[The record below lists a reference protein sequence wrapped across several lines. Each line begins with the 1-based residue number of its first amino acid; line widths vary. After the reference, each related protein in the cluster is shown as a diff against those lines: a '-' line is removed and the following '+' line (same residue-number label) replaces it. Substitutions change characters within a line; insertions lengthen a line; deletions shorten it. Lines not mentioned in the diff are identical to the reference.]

1 MNFSD
6 RVEEV
11 RNAADIVDVIGDYL
25 RLQKRGK
32 NYIALC
38 PFHNEK
44 TPSFNVSPERRIF
57 KCFGC
62 GKGGNVFTF
71 LMEMEKISYK
81 EAVRTLAERYGIRWE
96 DHPRSPEQEQAKDA
110 LYAAMTFAVRFYR
123 QVLAGEK
130 GASARKYLRRRGW
143 NDETTERFQIGVAP
157 DAWDAL
163 LTGVR
168 KNGLDE
174 SPFVAAGL
182 LTEKDDGHK
191 YDYFRNRLLF
201 PIFSPSGRPVGFG
214 GRVLGDDKERKYINT
229 RDTGIYSKSNVVYG
243 LYQAKDAIRKEN
255 QVVLVEGYA
264 DVLSLHQAGIRN
276 VVAASGTALT
286 TAQVK
291 LLGRYTS
298 QFLFVFDADSAGAS
312 AMLRGI
318 ELIMEAGYEVAIVA
332 LPQGEDPDSVVQKL
346 GADEML
352 RLLRQSVHFVDFVA
366 GKYQREG
373 MLETPDG
380 KAKAVHHTI
389 ELIARIPDPI
399 RRDFYIKSLAEKF
412 SIYESRLWDAL
423 NARLSKKTSRRTP
436 APVARGSDPGAEQSL
451 ESLLADLPAREKTF
465 LQDVL
470 SVKTDVASVI
480 LRHVRIDDL
489 QHPLCRKILRHLIE
503 QEEMTG
509 AVDVEALMSMVP
521 DTDAQ
526 ALLTELLMPRH
537 ASSERWNDF
546 RYVNVDDA
554 ERAAFESLKTILTD
568 SIDRRLRRLQ
578 AKQREISGESEDFH
592 KTLRL
597 FQELITLKQRI
608 QKATTLD
615 QLPHV
620 VNISPEG
627 IPESIRNDAA
637 ELSDDIQATSG

>member
-1 MNFSD
+1 MNFAD
-6 RVEEV
+6 RVEDV
-11 RNAADIVDVIGDYL
+11 RNAADIVDVIGDYI

-32 NYIALC
+32 NYVALC
-38 PFHNEK
+38 PFHTEK
-44 TPSFNVSPERRIF
+44 TPSFNVNPERRIF

-71 LMEMEKISYK
+71 LMEMEKISYT

-96 DHPRSPEQEQAKDA
+96 DRSRPPEQEQAKDE
-110 LYAAMTFAVRFYR
+110 LYAAMNFAVRFYR
-123 QVLAGEK
+123 EILAGER

-143 NDETTERFQIGVAP
+143 DDEVTERFQIGVAP

-168 KNGLDE
+168 KRGLDE

-214 GRVLGDDKERKYINT
+214 GRVFGEDKERKYINT

-243 LYQAKDAIRKEN
+243 LYQAKDAIRKED

-264 DVLSLHQAGIRN
+264 DVLSLHQAGIHN

-291 LLGRYTS
+291 LLGRYTG

-318 ELIMEAGYEVAIVA
+318 ELIMEAGHEVTIVT

-346 GADEML
+346 GAEEIR
-352 RLLRQSVHFVDFVA
+352 RLLRQRVHFVDFVA
-366 GKYQREG
+366 AKYQREG

-423 NARLSKKTSRRTP
+423 NARLSTKTARRTQ
-436 APVARGSDPGAEQSL
+436 APVARGSQTGTEPSIET
-451 ESLLADLPAREKTF
+451 LLADLPAREKTF

-470 SVKTDVASVI
+470 SLQPAIAVGI

-489 QHPLCRKILRHLIE
+489 QHPLCRKILRYLIE

-509 AVDVEALMSMVP
+509 VVDVEALMSMVP

-537 ASSERWNDF
+537 SSSERWNDF

-554 ERAAFESLKTILTD
+554 ERAAFESLKTILAD
-568 SIDRRLRRLQ
+568 SIDRRLRQLQ
-578 AKQREISGESEDFH
+578 AKQREIAGEPDDLRQ
-592 KTLRL
+592 TLML
-597 FQELITLKQRI
+597 LQELIELKQRI
-608 QKATTLD
+608 QKAATLD
-615 QLPHV
+615 QLPPV
-620 VNISPEG
+620 ANISPAG
-627 IPESIRNDAA
+627 VRNDPA
-637 ELSDDIQATSG
+637 ELSDDLQTRSG

>member
-1 MNFSD
+1 MNHSD
-6 RVEEV
+6 RVDEI
-11 RNAADIVDVIGDYL
+11 RNAADIVEVIGDYVRL
-25 RLQKRGK
+25 RKRGK
-32 NYIALC
+32 NYVALC
-38 PFHNEK
+38 PFHTEK
-44 TPSFNVSPERRIF
+44 TPSFNVNPERRIF

-71 LMEMEKISYK
+71 LMEMEKVSFM
-81 EAVRTLAERYGIRWE
+81 EAVRTVAERYGIRWE
-96 DHPRSPEQEQAKDA
+96 EQSRSPEQEQAKDE
-110 LYAAMTFAVRFYR
+110 LYTAMTFAVRFYR
-123 QVLAGEK
+123 EILSGEK
-130 GASARKYLRRRGW
+130 GVSARKYLRRRGW
-143 NDETTERFQIGVAP
+143 NDEVVERFQLGVAP

-163 LTGVR
+163 LTALR
-168 KNGLDE
+168 QRGLDE

-182 LTEKDDGHK
+182 LMEKDDGHK

-201 PIFSPSGRPVGFG
+201 PIFSPSGRPIGFG

-243 LYQAKDAIRKEN
+243 LYQAKDAIRREDR
-255 QVVLVEGYA
+255 VVLVEGYA
-264 DVLSLHQAGIRN
+264 DVLSLHQAGIHN

-318 ELIMEAGYEVAIVA
+318 ELIMEAGHEVIIVA

-346 GADEML
+346 GADEIL
-352 RLLRQSVHFVDFVA
+352 RLLRQGVHFVDFVA
-366 GKYQREG
+366 DKYQREG

-389 ELIARIPDPI
+389 ELISRIPDPI

-423 NARLSKKTSRRTP
+423 NTRLSSGTSRRVP
-436 APVARGSDPGAEQSL
+436 ASLPRIKGDAEARTVGAR
-451 ESLLADLPAREKTF
+451 LADLPAREKTF
-465 LQDVL
+465 LQDIL
-470 SVKTDVASVI
+470 SVDTEIAVVI
-480 LRHVRIDDL
+480 LRHVRIEDL
-489 QHPLCRKILRHLIE
+489 QHPLCRKILMYLIE

-509 AVDVEALMSMVP
+509 VIDIEGLMSIVP
-521 DTDAQ
+521 DAEVQ
-526 ALLTELLMPRH
+526 ALLSELLMPRH
-537 ASSERWNDF
+537 SSSERWNDF
-546 RYVNVDDA
+546 RYVALEDA

-578 AKQREISGESEDFH
+578 ARQRGLTGESEDIR
-592 KTLRL
+592 KTLNL
-597 FQELITLKQRI
+597 FQQLIELKQRI
-608 QKATTLD
+608 QKAATLD
-615 QLPHV
+615 ELPPV
-620 VNISPEG
+620 INISPE
-627 IPESIRNDAA
+627 EMRNDAA
-637 ELSDDIQATSG
+637 ELSDDFQPAPG